1 MDPGMSCPGGE
12 VTSLGDITIGAE
24 VVAGVVADVVVGA
37 VVRIDETS

>member
-1 MDPGMSCPGGE
+1 MSCPGGE

-24 VVAGVVADVVVGA
+24 VVADIVVGV